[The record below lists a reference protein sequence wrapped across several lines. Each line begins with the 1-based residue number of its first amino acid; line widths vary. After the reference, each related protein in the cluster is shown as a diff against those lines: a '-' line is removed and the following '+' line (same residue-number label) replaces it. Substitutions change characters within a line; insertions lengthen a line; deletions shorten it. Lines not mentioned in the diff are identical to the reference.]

1 MKENKFH
8 INSLFTLE
16 KAAGDAT
23 QDESIKI
30 VGYANTVTKDRYGD
44 VIPSDAWTKGGLMNY
59 QKNPVL
65 LAFHNHSKPA
75 GKVTGLVVDEKG
87 LKIEA
92 EVSTSSE
99 VYNFVKEGILKAF
112 SIGASIKDA
121 QYDSDTDTFVIKDL
135 ELLEVSIVSVP
146 ANQDSLFSLAKSF
159 DSDEAYADFKK
170 QYLPKEDEVKEL
182 SDPVG
187 KTEET
192 INMNEEQMA
201 ALAKSIAEATTKAQA
216 EAAEKAAVERAAID
230 KAAIT
235 MTDNTQKLVD
245 EITKRFEARMNE
257 KDLEVSKT
265 LEGLHGAIKE
275 KSGEIEALM
284 KSKMHFT
291 DPASRETVSYG
302 EKETA
307 YLLSKILSKKMGDTN
322 YGKRVLEKA
331 NASAHA
337 STTNGGH
344 VAGSQGGDWE
354 QEISNTIVNELRKKL
369 ILAPLFRNID
379 MPLSVMRFPVN
390 PEAGYANWVTA
401 NQLGT
406 TASTGTAVKHQLT
419 DMTLTTY
426 KLATKEF
433 IVMEEEEDTVLPL
446 LPIIR
451 EAIVRRMAKAHDV
464 ALLRGATTEGTGTAS
479 GIDTVANTPG
489 DFYGLTRY
497 AVNDSKTATLSTTS
511 AFTVANLID
520 LRRKLG
526 TWGLDPSEL
535 MFIVSED
542 AYYDLLNDDTFK
554 DSAKIGADKNVL
566 RTGQVGSVLNIP
578 VVLSG
583 EFKSK
588 GVGNFAAV
596 CVYANNF
603 LHGEQRGLTL
613 ESEYRIEEQ
622 SKMLVATRR
631 LAFKQIG
638 TTNGGGVSALKWS

>member
-16 KAAGDAT
+16 KAAGDDTT
-23 QDESIKI
+23 QESIKI

-44 VIPSDAWTKGGLMNY
+44 VIPSDAWTKGGLSNY
-59 QKNPVL
+59 QKNPIL

-99 VYNFVKEGILKAF
+99 VYGFVKEGILKAF

-121 QYDSDTDTFVIKDL
+121 QYDKDSDTFVIKDL

-159 DSDEAYADFKK
+159 DSDEAYAEFKK
-170 QYLPKEDEVKEL
+170 QYLPNEEAVKEL
-182 SDPVG
+182 ADPAG
-187 KTEET
+187 KEEDN
-192 INMNEEQMA
+192 INMNEEQLA
-201 ALAKSIAEATTKAQA
+201 ALAKSIADATVKAQSD
-216 EAAEKAAVERAAID
+216 AAEKLAAERAAID

-275 KSGEIEALM
+275 KSAEIEALQKNKM
-284 KSKMHFT
+284 TFANPAQKS
-291 DPASRETVSYG
+291 DVSYQ

-307 YLLSKILSKKMGDTN
+307 YFLAKIMNKSISSTK
-322 YGKRVLEKA
+322 YGHAVMTKA
-331 NASAHA
+331 SGTYTHTA
-337 STTNGGH
+337 TMPDGT
-344 VAGSQGGDWE
+344 DWE
-354 QEISNTIVNELRKKL
+354 TEISNNLLADLRKQL
-369 ILAPLFRNID
+369 IMAPLFRNIN

-390 PEAGYANWVTA
+390 PEAGYANWVGKTDFGSTA
-401 NQLGT
+401 T
-406 TASTGTAVKHQLT
+406 TGTAQTHQL
-419 DMTLTTY
+419 DNITLSTY

-433 IVMEEEEDTVLPL
+433 ISMEEEEDTVLPL
-446 LPIIR
+446 IPIIR
-451 EAIVRRMAKAHDV
+451 DAIVRRMAKAHDKS
-464 ALLRGATTEGTGTAS
+464 LLRGAGAGADPIKGIATYGVTNQVTAS
-479 GIDTVANTPG
+479 NSAMVTVATH
-489 DFYGLTRY
+489 L
-497 AVNDSKTATLSTTS
+497 
-511 AFTVANLID
+511 VA

-526 TWGLDPSEL
+526 VWGLNPSDL
-535 MFIVSED
+535 KFIVSQD
-542 AYYDLLNDDTFK
+542 AYYDLLEDANFQT
-554 DSAKIGADKNVL
+554 ADKVGVDRATLLN
-566 RTGQVGSVLNIP
+566 GQIGSALGIP

-583 EFKSK
+583 EFDATAKADTTD
-588 GVGNFAAV
+588 GTIAAV
-596 CVYANNF
+596 CVYTPNF

-613 ESEYRIEEQ
+613 ESEYRIESQ
-622 SKMLVATRR
+622 SKLLVATRR
-631 LAFKQIG
+631 LAFQQISDA
-638 TTNGGGVSALKWS
+638 NGLGVASLTWQEP